1 MDRYFTVVLSCLCAR
16 ICEKLVCGLHDSNR
30 RIKSYFF
37 FQMGKFLHSVND
49 HTGSINDM
57 QMSKDSTM
65 FITASKDN
73 TAKLFDTDSLMCL
86 KTYKTERPVNSA
98 AVSPIFDHVSQF
110 SILI

>member
-1 MDRYFTVVLSCLCAR
+1 MTVTGS
-16 ICEKLVCGLHDSNR
+16 SNL
-30 RIKSYFF
+30 IYLF
-37 FQMGKFLHSVND
+37 FQMGKILNSVND

-57 QMSKDSTM
+57 QMSKDGTM